1 MEQKQAIEIL
11 AAHIP
16 NYPEAFEELYEL
28 YGNNNGNKQRAY
40 EVFQRKWEKAD
51 LKALK
56 TVIEMYLV
64 DIHIKCSDF
73 KPHFESFLHSGLE
86 NYILKK
92 QKEI

>member
-11 AAHIP
+11 AGHIP

-40 EVFQRKWEKAD
+40 EVFQKKWEKAD

-56 TVIEMYLV
+56 TVIKMYLE
-64 DIHIKCSDF
+64 DKCSNF
-73 KPHFESFLHSGLE
+73 KPYFESFLHSGLE
-86 NYILKK
+86 SYILEK
-92 QKEI
+92 QKEF